1 LGAILWH
8 VECHFIAK
16 KGGRKNVKFR
26 VTRHWLELANQRLET
41 TQQFL
46 WLDSAKPWLWLG
58 LWLEKY
64 FRWLWFEGLV

>member
-1 LGAILWH
+1 
-8 VECHFIAK
+8 
-16 KGGRKNVKFR
+16 VKFR